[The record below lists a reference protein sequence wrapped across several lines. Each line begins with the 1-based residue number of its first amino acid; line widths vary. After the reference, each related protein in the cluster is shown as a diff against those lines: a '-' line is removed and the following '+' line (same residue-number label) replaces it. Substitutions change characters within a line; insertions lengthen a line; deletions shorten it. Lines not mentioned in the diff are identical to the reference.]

1 MSYHYELE
9 DILSDYDELLRSDSM
24 LTGLYQSSESLCTI
38 LSAILQTNGENWI
51 EHTDIDWTPEEKKQY
66 TVLFQPY
73 IQSIISFFS
82 GVHIMKRGQHGGVE
96 EIPIPDEMAEKV
108 LSSLDEINKAV
119 YGIAK
124 ESGIVKLQ
132 SDADQKED
140 IHIFA
145 PIAPAGLAI
154 GGPIAGPK
162 MSKALTD
169 FAVPLRSLLTI
180 IYLFLDMVRIG
191 SAATG
196 KESSRKFLSVA
207 VGVFDFLQGDW
218 KKAIMTFAGY
228 FDKDYVF
235 MGTLGKLYLTLFQTL
250 SPRIQDNFIFGTF
263 NALKSFCIGALLT
276 IFKIVAPYDLR
287 VPVLKALET
296 IATNKKAVDSILEG
310 EGLNPLPD
318 YMEASYDKLGDLQG
332 IMDDPAFI
340 CSNEYK
346 VLLDGRTK
354 SKILDMLLTMQGIPL
369 TPKFEQAVCGE
380 RKPFLDLVVERQT
393 KKKRPTGA
401 TGQTVSSFIDE
412 FLAKNTAKTLSEGVK
427 GLIEEIRNTKGS
439 QPITDETKKT
449 LEALIATPS
458 ASVAPSAPLASVAP
472 STSESSILIPEPPPP
487 RSIRANNI
495 ENNPFELPKI
505 NKKTQNEIN
514 RENPFKG
521 GKRCLR
527 YSKEY

>member
-1 MSYHYELE
+1 MSHHYELE
-9 DILSDYDELLRSDSM
+9 DILSDYDELLQSNSM
-24 LTGLYQSSESLCTI
+24 LTGLYQSSESLCAI

-51 EHTDIDWTPEEKKQY
+51 EHTNLDWTPEEKKQY
-66 TVLFQPY
+66 TALFHPY

-82 GVHIMKRGQHGGVE
+82 GVHTMKRGQHGGVE

-140 IHIFA
+140 IHILA
-145 PIAPAGLAI
+145 PIAPAGLAL
-154 GGPIAGPK
+154 GGPVAQ
-162 MSKALTD
+162 KALLD
-169 FAVPLRSLLTI
+169 FSIPLRTLLTI
-180 IYLFLDMVRIG
+180 VYLFLDMVRIG

-263 NALKSFCIGALLT
+263 NALKSFCIGTLLT
-276 IFKIVAPYDLR
+276 IFKIVATYDVR
-287 VPVLKALET
+287 IPVIEALET

-318 YMEASYDKLGDLQG
+318 YMEASYDKLGDVQG

-340 CSNEYK
+340 CSTEYK

-354 SKILDMLLTMQGIPL
+354 SKILDMLLTMQGVPL

-393 KKKRPTGA
+393 KNKKSSST
-401 TGQTVSSFIDE
+401 TSKQTVSSFIDE
-412 FLAKNTAKTLSEGVK
+412 FLAKNIAKTLSEGVK

-439 QPITDETKKT
+439 EPITDETKKT
-449 LEALIATPS
+449 LEALIASPTDDPVRSTDVNNTNGPGTPG
-458 ASVAPSAPLASVAP
+458 A
-472 STSESSILIPEPPPP
+472 STS
-487 RSIRANNI
+487 
-495 ENNPFELPKI
+495 
-505 NKKTQNEIN
+505 T
-514 RENPFKG
+514 G
-521 GKRCLR
+521 GKRRLR
-527 YSKEY
+527 CSKEY

>member
-1 MSYHYELE
+1 MPTSQPSYNIKAITYYNNRRMSHDYELE
-9 DILSDYDELLRSDSM
+9 DILSDYDELLQSNTM
-24 LTGLYQSSESLCTI
+24 LTGLYQSSESLCAI

-51 EHTDIDWTPEEKKQY
+51 EHTNLDWTPEEKKQY
-66 TVLFQPY
+66 TALFHPY

-82 GVHIMKRGQHGGVE
+82 GVHTMKRGQHGGVD
-96 EIPIPDEMAEKV
+96 EIPLPDEIAEKV

-140 IHIFA
+140 IHILA
-145 PIAPAGLAI
+145 PIAPAGLAL
-154 GGPIAGPK
+154 GGPVAGPRI
-162 MSKALTD
+162 SKALTD
-169 FAVPLRSLLTI
+169 FSIPLRSLLTI
-180 IYLFLDMVRIG
+180 IYLFLDMIRIG

-228 FDKDYVF
+228 FDNNYVF

-263 NALKSFCIGALLT
+263 NALKSFCIGTLLT
-276 IFKIVAPYDLR
+276 IFKIVATHDIR
-287 VPVLKALET
+287 VPVIEALDT
-296 IATNKKAVDSILEG
+296 IAKNKKAVDSILEG

-354 SKILDMLLTMQGIPL
+354 SKILDMLLTMQGVPL

-393 KKKRPTGA
+393 KNKKPSST
-401 TGQTVSSFIDE
+401 TSKQTVSSFIEE

-439 QPITDETKKT
+439 EPITDETKKT
-449 LEALIATPS
+449 LEALVTTDVQTTQTA
-458 ASVAPSAPLASVAP
+458 L
-472 STSESSILIPEPPPP
+472 EPAKPT
-487 RSIRANNI
+487 N
-495 ENNPFELPKI
+495 
-505 NKKTQNEIN
+505 
-514 RENPFKG
+514 G
-521 GKRCLR
+521 GKRRLR
-527 YSKEY
+527 CSKEY